1 MAEPTRRSRGR
12 PRLDD
17 TGTGHS
23 PRIAVR
29 LSDQLNR
36 QLARRAAEEG
46 RSVSDAL
53 RAAVSAWSAGPTV
66 EERAEIRRLVRLSD
80 RQREQVYL
88 ASNRNVRRLIELAE
102 P

>member
-1 MAEPTRRSRGR
+1 MAEHSRRSRGR
-12 PRLDD
+12 PRLDE

-46 RSVSDAL
+46 RTVSDAL
-53 RAAVSAWSAGPTV
+53 RSAVSAWSAGPIAA
-66 EERAEIRRLVRLSD
+66 ERAEIRRLVRLSD
-80 RQREQVYL
+80 REREQIYL
-88 ASNRNVRRLIELAE
+88 TSNRNVHRMIELAE
-102 P
+102 S